1 MAAITVKALAAM
13 VPDGAQIALPPDDSL
28 SSGALIHELI
38 RRGARG
44 LRLIGVPTSGYGSD
58 LLIGAG
64 CVASIETA
72 AVTLGEAGTGP
83 RFAAALAAGAL
94 TVLDATCPAIHT
106 ALQAGEKGVPFMPLR
121 GVFGSDVLRHRPD
134 WQVIANPF
142 QPNHDP
148 ILLLPALTPD
158 FAVFHAGM
166 ADEEG
171 NVWVGRRRELATMAH
186 AAKASLVTV
195 ERIVAGRML
204 DDERLAPGV
213 ISGVYVDAFAVAER
227 GAWPSGLLDEY
238 DADHAHIA
246 AYARAA
252 KTEAGFA
259 DYLARYVLSAQGSAA
274 A

>member
-1 MAAITVKALAAM
+1 MTTPTLKALAAM

-28 SSGALIHELI
+28 SSGALIRELI
-38 RRGARG
+38 RRGVRS
-44 LRLIGVPTSGYGSD
+44 LRLVGVPTSGYGAD

-72 AVTLGEAGTGP
+72 AVTLGEAGAGP
-83 RFAAALAAGAL
+83 CFAAAVAAGTL
-94 TVLDATCPAIHT
+94 RVLDSTCPAIHS

-121 GVFGSDVLRHRPD
+121 GVIGSDVLDHRPD
-134 WQVIANPF
+134 WRVIDNPF
-142 QPNHDP
+142 SSDRDP

-158 FAVFHAGM
+158 FALFHASM

-195 ERIVAGRML
+195 ERIVPGRLL

-213 ISGVYVDAFAVAER
+213 ISGVYIDAVAVAER

-238 DADHAHIA
+238 DTDRAHIA

-259 DYLARYVLSAQGSAA
+259 DYLAQYVLSSRSSAA